1 MNTQRPTV
9 VTIAAILLIVL
20 SFFVAGLGIS
30 RQYGLLGQ
38 GFGNRQ
44 FGAGQTPNRNFT
56 PPNGFPSNRFPNNGF
71 PNDLNNGGTAPN
83 FNPDRQIG
91 TGFVS
96 LFRLIRPLTIGLDI
110 GLLIL
115 AVIAAFGLFKSKRWA
130 AILSIVLS
138 VLLILSAIPGFIRIF
153 SALTLIENLARIL
166 LAVGVIVLLLLPI
179 ARKSYLPA
187 HDDEQ

>member
-20 SFFVAGLGIS
+20 SLFVAGLGIA

-44 FGAGQTPNRNFT
+44 FGAGQTPNRNFI

-71 PNDLNNGGTAPN
+71 PNDQNNGGTTPN
-83 FNPDRQIG
+83 FNPNQQIG

-115 AVIAAFGLFKSKRWA
+115 AVDCCIWIIQEQALGCYPINCIISAVNPAQLFQEFYGSSQR
-130 AILSIVLS
+130 L
-138 VLLILSAIPGFIRIF
+138 
-153 SALTLIENLARIL
+153 
-166 LAVGVIVLLLLPI
+166 
-179 ARKSYLPA
+179 
-187 HDDEQ
+187 H